1 MAPEA
6 NDFPMTSV
14 NAEFVATTTSE
25 ASVLPTKDS
34 HKISNN
40 NESIGSICADISL
53 QTTKAP
59 GIPLLRGAPNDFPY
73 PLNSHGLAKNCET
86 DSVTM
91 HNPFYEDTKKKSRRV
106 TFGLVDLYHFD
117 RLQGF
122 ACVPSQ
128 GGSTLGMASKH
139 WSKERIPV
147 FEHQSRRKYQRYSAL
162 LRFCL
167 EGKLL
172 LSYQQFRML
181 ESRVKCQQRL
191 LARRTEAG
199 QCGGTSRDIDDGC
212 LKRSM
217 GSIESPSDEDLS
229 FLDSLEEYYFLQP
242 LSVKRRRILLRK
254 AGLQKIDPVEKHECE
269 AIRKSRSECGCTCVT
284 GICDP
289 RTCECALNGIPCQV
303 DRARFPCVC
312 LSPSHC
318 SNPEGR
324 IEFNP
329 IRVRTHYLHTRMRL
343 ESEEREAASATDSS
357 IPTKRS
363 RFLEISIP
371 PSLTYA
377 CDVQFPGE
385 GVEGGQTLLSSN
397 ILKLGISRSV
407 EEALIAT
414 ASNGGCRDCQ
424 DDRYVHLLMQELQC
438 QQRLQNGFETEEE
451 EEEGEGERTVDLSQN
466 MLSDNFTVD
475 PASFPHDAGNEEAVY
490 GGDSFIQS
498 SPQMIH
504 TAEELNTVLLNTVS
518 CDEVGGDDEDND
530 DEEEDDDGE
539 GDGDDCDSVVLSGE
553 CSTSELGRATRRP
566 PLVETPTSGV
576 SSANSP
582 KETASSQSFCRLEP
596 IASLFHSPHEI
607 SRSCPEV
614 EGDEG
619 ASASSISSRR
629 PPSVCEVVIA

>member
-1 MAPEA
+1 MASVDA
-6 NDFPMTSV
+6 N
-14 NAEFVATTTSE
+14 FVATPTSK
-25 ASVLPTKDS
+25 ASVLPVRDS
-34 HKISNN
+34 HKIYGSN
-40 NESIGSICADISL
+40 ELTEPTCVGTVF
-53 QTTKAP
+53 QTTKKLEVS
-59 GIPLLRGAPNDFPY
+59 LLGGTPSDLSYSSPPHSSLRD
-73 PLNSHGLAKNCET
+73 
-86 DSVTM
+86 
-91 HNPFYEDTKKKSRRV
+91 YEIGSFAMRDTLFEEAKKKNKRV

-128 GGSTLGMASKH
+128 GGSTLGMANEH
-139 WSKERIPV
+139 WSKERVPV

-172 LSYQQFRML
+172 LSFQQFRML

-191 LARRTEAG
+191 LTRRCEAR
-199 QCGGTSRDIDDGC
+199 QCSCNSRDFDVGC
-212 LKRSM
+212 LKRPA

-269 AIRKSRSECGCTCVT
+269 AIRKSRSECGCNCVT

-312 LSPSHC
+312 VSPNHC

-343 ESEEREAASATDSS
+343 ESEERQAASTTDSS

-363 RFLEISIP
+363 RFLEFTVP
-371 PSLTYA
+371 PNMKDA
-377 CDVQFPGE
+377 CAAQFHGE
-385 GVEGGQTLLSSN
+385 DVEGGQTSLSSSS
-397 ILKLGISRSV
+397 ILKLSISRSV
-407 EEALIAT
+407 EEALSAT

-424 DDRYVHLLMQELQC
+424 DDRYVRLLVQELQC
-438 QQRLQNGFETEEE
+438 QQRLQNGFGTEEE
-451 EEEGEGERTVDLSQN
+451 EEEGEG
-466 MLSDNFTVD
+466 
-475 PASFPHDAGNEEAVY
+475 NEEAVY
-490 GGDSFIQS
+490 DEDGFMQS
-498 SPQMIH
+498 NPQMNH
-504 TAEELNTVLLNTVS
+504 TAEELNSVLLNTVS

-530 DEEEDDDGE
+530 DDEED
-539 GDGDDCDSVVLSGE
+539 DGDDCDSVVLPDEYGI
-553 CSTSELGRATRRP
+553 SELGRAARRS
-566 PLVETPTSGV
+566 PLVEMSTSGM
-576 SSANSP
+576 SGANSP
-582 KETASSQSFCRLEP
+582 KEAASSQSFCRLEP
-596 IASLFHSPHEI
+596 IASLFHSPNEI
-607 SRSCPEV
+607 SGTCPEV
-614 EGDEG
+614 EGDEE